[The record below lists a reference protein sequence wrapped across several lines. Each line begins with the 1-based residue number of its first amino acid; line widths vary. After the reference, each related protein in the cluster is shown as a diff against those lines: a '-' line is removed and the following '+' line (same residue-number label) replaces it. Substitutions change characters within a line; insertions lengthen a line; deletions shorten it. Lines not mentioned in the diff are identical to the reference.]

1 MPNDPSTPAVA
12 NDDPAASPCVGICRV
27 DGQDVCVGC
36 GRTIDEITQ
45 WSRSDVARRLQ
56 INALAAERRRLRA
69 LKLPEASR
77 R

>member
-1 MPNDPSTPAVA
+1 MATEPSTPGVA

-45 WSRSDVARRLQ
+45 WSRSDDAHRVR
-56 INALAAERRRLRA
+56 INALAAERLRQRSLQARRR
-69 LKLPEASR
+69 
-77 R
+77 